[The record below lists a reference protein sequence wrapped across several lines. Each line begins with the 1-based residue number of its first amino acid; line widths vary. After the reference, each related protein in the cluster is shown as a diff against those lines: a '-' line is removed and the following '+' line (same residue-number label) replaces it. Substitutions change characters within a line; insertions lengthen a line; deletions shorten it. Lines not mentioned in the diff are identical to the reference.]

1 MGQKNSKRKEIFSIP
16 IYYSS
21 GCEILPFLDK
31 NSFVGRTLLKTE
43 DQEKSF
49 IFYPTSRFCY
59 MTNIK
64 FHMKGSPGWVGFET
78 KGVFLMYH
86 LEDTS
91 NGENLLESFEKE
103 YIEMRKIPECKKM
116 KFILIGVKNDFKEEF
131 LDYKEIEAKKFCKK
145 NGIEFGGFIDTKND
159 QENTRTMEI
168 LKKNAEKIL
177 GYKIKDEKE
186 FEITDKIKT
195 GKESKKKNYFY

>member
-1 MGQKNSKRKEIFSIP
+1 M
-16 IYYSS
+16 
-21 GCEILPFLDK
+21 
-31 NSFVGRTLLKTE
+31 LKAC
-43 DQEKSF
+43 
-49 IFYPTSRFCY
+49 R
-59 MTNIK
+59 
-64 FHMKGSPGWVGFET
+64 
-78 KGVFLMYH
+78 
-86 LEDTS
+86 
-91 NGENLLESFEKE
+91 
-103 YIEMRKIPECKKM
+103 ECKNM

-159 QENTRTMEI
+159 LENTRTMEI